1 MIDDDSTKRRDVV
14 KGAATLGV
22 VGLAGCSGGGGDG
35 GESGSDDGGD
45 GGDDGGEVTIT
56 IGGTSTGSST
66 QAAGQALARAAQQH
80 SDFLNV
86 SVQET
91 QGWTANLYEYDN
103 DQIPAMG
110 VDNNSLSKALNEEGP
125 FAEDS
130 VGKLP
135 NQGFLFTSLQIH
147 WVGLEG
153 SGVESVADL
162 REGGYTIYPIQ
173 PGFGTRLLTEEIL
186 KEAELWEQND
196 ILNVDTGDIP
206 GAVEEGRVDAL
217 CLYGANGVNLSGW
230 CQEVDVRSGGGLNLL
245 EVDDEFRSVVEEH
258 PGAILEEV
266 EPYGYEQEVTEYT
279 DTLTAWSLAGQWAFS
294 PDIPARA
301 TEEVCRL
308 AIEHEETLR
317 ESDPTTLE
325 YTPEAMT
332 QTVIPEI
339 DVHAGVADFFEAND
353 VWNDSWS
360 RGDE

>member
-1 MIDDDSTKRRDVV
+1 MKC
-14 KGAATLGV
+14 GATLGV
-22 VGLAGCSGGGGDG
+22 VGLAGCSGG
-35 GESGSDDGGD
+35 DGGD
-45 GGDDGGEVTIT
+45 GDDSEVTIT
-56 IGGTSTGSST
+56 VGGTSTGSST

-91 QGWTANLYEYDN
+91 QGWTANLYEYDG

-110 VDNNSLSKALNEEGP
+110 VDNNSLAKALSEEGP
-125 FAEDS
+125 FADEP
-130 VGKLP
+130 VETLP

-147 WVGLEG
+147 WVGLDG
-153 SGVESVADL
+153 SGVESVSDL
-162 REGGYTIYPIQ
+162 REGGHTVYPIQ

-186 KEAELWEQND
+186 KEAGVWEPND
-196 ILNVDTGDIP
+196 ILNVDTGDVP
-206 GAVEEGRVDAL
+206 GAVEEDRVDAL

-230 CQEVDVRSGGGLNLL
+230 CQEVDVRSSERLNLL
-245 EVDDEFRSVVEEH
+245 EVDDDFRQVVEDH

-266 EPYGYEQEVTEYT
+266 EPYGYEQDVTEYT
-279 DTLTAWSLAGQWAFS
+279 DTLTSWSLAGQWAFS
-294 PDIPARA
+294 PEIPARA

-325 YTPEAMT
+325 YSPEAMT

-339 DVHAGVADFFEAND
+339 DVHAGVANFFEEND
-353 VWNDSWS
+353 VWDDSWS

>member
-1 MIDDDSTKRRDVV
+1 MVDSDNRSRRDVL
-14 KGAATLGV
+14 KGGAALGV
-22 VGLAGCSGGGGDG
+22 VGLAGCSGG
-35 GESGSDDGGD
+35 DGGD
-45 GGDDGGEVTIT
+45 GDDGEVTIT

-91 QGWTANLYEYDN
+91 KGWTANLYEYDG

-110 VDNNSLSKALNEEGP
+110 VDNNSLAKALSEEGP
-125 FAEDS
+125 FADEP
-130 VGKLP
+130 VETLP

-147 WVGLEG
+147 WVGLDG
-153 SGVESVADL
+153 SGVESVSDL
-162 REGGYTIYPIQ
+162 REGGHTVYPIQ

-186 KEAELWEQND
+186 KEAGVWEPND
-196 ILNVDTGDIP
+196 ILNVDTGDVP
-206 GAVEEGRVDAL
+206 GAVEEDRVDAL

-230 CQEVDVRSGGGLNLL
+230 CQEVDVRSSERLNLL
-245 EVDDEFRSVVEEH
+245 EVDDDFRQVVEDH

-266 EPYGYEQEVTEYT
+266 EPYGYEQDVTEYT
-279 DTLTAWSLAGQWAFS
+279 DTLTSWSLAGQWAFS
-294 PDIPARA
+294 PEIPARA

-325 YTPEAMT
+325 YSPEAMT

-339 DVHAGVADFFEAND
+339 DVHAGVANFFEEND
-353 VWNDSWS
+353 VWDDSWS

>member
-1 MIDDDSTKRRDVV
+1 MVDSDNRSRRDVL
-14 KGAATLGV
+14 KCGATLGV
-22 VGLAGCSGGGGDG
+22 VGLAGCSGG
-35 GESGSDDGGD
+35 DGGD
-45 GGDDGGEVTIT
+45 GDDGDDGEVTIT

-91 QGWTANLYEYDN
+91 KGWTANLYEYDG

-110 VDNNSLSKALNEEGP
+110 VDNNSLAKALSEEGP
-125 FAEDS
+125 FADEP
-130 VGKLP
+130 VETLP

-147 WVGLEG
+147 WVGLDG
-153 SGVESVADL
+153 SGVESVSDL
-162 REGGYTIYPIQ
+162 REGGHTVYPIQ

-186 KEAELWEQND
+186 KEAGVWEPND
-196 ILNVDTGDIP
+196 ILNVDTGDVP
-206 GAVEEGRVDAL
+206 GAVEEDRVDAL

-230 CQEVDVRSGGGLNLL
+230 CQEVDVRSSERLNLL
-245 EVDDEFRSVVEEH
+245 EVDDDFRQVVEDH

-266 EPYGYEQEVTEYT
+266 EPYGYEQDVTEYT
-279 DTLTAWSLAGQWAFS
+279 DTLTSWSLAGQWAFS
-294 PDIPARA
+294 PEIPARA

-325 YTPEAMT
+325 YSPEAMT

-339 DVHAGVADFFEAND
+339 DVHAGVANFFEEND
-353 VWNDSWS
+353 VWDDSWS

>member
-1 MIDDDSTKRRDVV
+1 MVDSDKTTRRDVV
-14 KGAATLGV
+14 KGAAAMGA
-22 VGLAGCSGGGGDG
+22 VGLAGCSGGG
-35 GESGSDDGGD
+35 DGGD
-45 GGDDGGEVTIT
+45 GGDGGGDVTVT

-66 QAAGQALARAAQQH
+66 QAAGQALARAASQH
-80 SDFLNV
+80 SDFLNI

-91 QGWTANLYEYDN
+91 QGWTANLYAYDN
-103 DQIPAMG
+103 GDIPAMG
-110 VDNNSLSKALNEEGP
+110 VDNNSLAKALSEEGP
-125 FAEDS
+125 FAEDP
-130 VGKLP
+130 VDTLP

-147 WVGLEG
+147 WVGLDG
-153 SGVESVADL
+153 SGVESVSDL

-186 KEAELWEQND
+186 KEAGMWEPNE
-196 ILNVDTGDIP
+196 ILNLDTGDIP

-230 CQEVDVRSGGGLNLL
+230 CQNVDVRSGGGLNLL
-245 EVDDEFRSVVEEH
+245 EVDDDFRQVIEDN

-266 EPYGYEQEVTEYT
+266 EPYGYEQDVTAYT
-279 DTLTAWSLAGQWAFS
+279 DTMTTWSLAGQWAFS

-301 TEEVCRL
+301 TEEICRL

-325 YTPEAMT
+325 YSPEAMT

-339 DVHAGVADFFEAND
+339 DIHAGVANFFEDND
-353 VWNDSWS
+353 VWEDSWS

>member
-1 MIDDDSTKRRDVV
+1 MVDSDNRSRRNVL
-14 KGAATLGV
+14 KCGATLGV
-22 VGLAGCSGGGGDG
+22 VGLAGCSGG
-35 GESGSDDGGD
+35 DGGD
-45 GGDDGGEVTIT
+45 GDDSEVTIT
-56 IGGTSTGSST
+56 VGGTSTGSST

-91 QGWTANLYEYDN
+91 QGWTANLYEYDG

-110 VDNNSLSKALNEEGP
+110 VDNNSLAKALSEEGP
-125 FAEDS
+125 FADEP
-130 VGKLP
+130 VETLP

-147 WVGLEG
+147 WVGLDG
-153 SGVESVADL
+153 SGVESVSDL
-162 REGGYTIYPIQ
+162 REGGHTVYPIQ

-186 KEAELWEQND
+186 KEAGVWEPND
-196 ILNVDTGDIP
+196 ILNVDTGDVP
-206 GAVEEGRVDAL
+206 GAVEEDRVDAL

-230 CQEVDVRSGGGLNLL
+230 CQEVDVRSSERLNLL
-245 EVDDEFRSVVEEH
+245 EVDDDFRQVVEDH

-266 EPYGYEQEVTEYT
+266 EPYGYEQDVTEYT
-279 DTLTAWSLAGQWAFS
+279 DTLTSWSLAGQWAFS
-294 PDIPARA
+294 PEIPARA

-325 YTPEAMT
+325 YSPEAMT

-339 DVHAGVADFFEAND
+339 DVHAGVANFFEEND
-353 VWNDSWS
+353 VWDDSWS

>member
-22 VGLAGCSGGGGDG
+22 VGLAGCSGGGDG
-35 GESGSDDGGD
+35 GESSSGDGDD

-91 QGWTANLYEYDN
+91 QGWTANLYEYAN

-110 VDNNSLSKALNEEGP
+110 VDNNSLSKALSEEGP
-125 FAEDS
+125 FAEDP
-130 VGKLP
+130 VDTLP

-186 KEAELWEQND
+186 KEAGLWEQND

-266 EPYGYEQEVTEYT
+266 EPYGYEQEVTAYT